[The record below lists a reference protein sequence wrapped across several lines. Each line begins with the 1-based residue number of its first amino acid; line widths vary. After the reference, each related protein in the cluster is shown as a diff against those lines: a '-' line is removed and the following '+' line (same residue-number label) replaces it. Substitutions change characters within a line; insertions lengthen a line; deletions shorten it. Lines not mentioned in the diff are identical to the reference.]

1 MGYPL
6 LKLIQL
12 HLDGFLD
19 SSLLRLQLCV
29 LRIPE
34 LLKPQN
40 QVSITR
46 KKILHTTEYRTILN
60 NTTVNQEMN
69 VFSPII

>member
-1 MGYPL
+1 MCYPL

-34 LLKPQN
+34 LLKN
-40 QVSITR
+40 QVSTTR
-46 KKILHTTEYRTILN
+46 KEILNTIDYRTILN
-60 NTTVNQEMN
+60 NTTVLARK
-69 VFSPII
+69 